1 MSAITSADIDK
12 INDILQKNKTL
23 PGAMLPI
30 LHAIQDELGFV
41 PDESVPMI
49 ASALNQSRAEVHG
62 VISFYH
68 HFLTKKPGQQQI
80 SICRAE
86 SCQSMGSGALES
98 KIKQRLKLDYHQ
110 TSADGQYSLS
120 PVYCLGNCACS
131 PAIRIN
137 DDIHGEMTMEKFEN
151 LLDSMVTFNL
161 ELK

>member
-12 INDILQKNKTL
+12 ISDILQQNKKL
-23 PGAMLPI
+23 PGALLPI
-30 LHAIQDELGFV
+30 LHAIQDALGFV
-41 PDESVPMI
+41 PDDAVPLI
-49 ASALNQSRAEVHG
+49 ATALNQSRAEIHG

-68 HFLTKKPGQQQI
+68 HFLTKKTGQHQI

-86 SCQSMGSGALES
+86 SCQSMGSITLES

-110 TSADGQYSLS
+110 TSADGQYSLA

-137 DDIHGEMTMEKFEN
+137 DDIHGEMTMDKFES
-151 LLDSMVTFNL
+151 LLDSMVTYNL

>member
-68 HFLTKKPGQQQI
+68 HFLTKKP
-80 SICRAE
+80 E
-86 SCQSMGSGALES
+86 
-98 KIKQRLKLDYHQ
+98 KLK
-110 TSADGQYSLS
+110 
-120 PVYCLGNCACS
+120 
-131 PAIRIN
+131 
-137 DDIHGEMTMEKFEN
+137 
-151 LLDSMVTFNL
+151 MVILF
-161 ELK
+161 